1 MTAGGTSGEESACN
15 EEDIRDSGLI
25 PGWKRSPGGGNS
37 NPLQYS
43 YLETLRDRGALDRVQ
58 GVTKS

>member
-1 MTAGGTSGEESACN
+1 MTAGGASGEESACN
-15 EEDIRDSGLI
+15 AEDTRDSGLI
-25 PGWKRSPGGGNS
+25 PGWKRSPGGGNG

-43 YLETLRDRGALDRVQ
+43 YLETLRDRGALEGVQ